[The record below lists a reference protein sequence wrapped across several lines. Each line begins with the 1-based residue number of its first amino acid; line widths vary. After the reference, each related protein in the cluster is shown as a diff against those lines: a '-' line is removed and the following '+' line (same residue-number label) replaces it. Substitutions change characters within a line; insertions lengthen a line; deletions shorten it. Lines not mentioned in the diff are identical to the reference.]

1 MEFNLIVLNI
11 FFALIFFFF
20 LDKISKFTQLYDLP
34 NSRKIH
40 KKPIPLIG
48 GLILY
53 IIILINFLI
62 FRNITFEILMISTGY
77 FFIGFIDDAKKIS
90 ASFRLIVLSIIT
102 YIFLTF
108 FEKFKIN
115 FIHFEGMGK
124 IYFEEYS
131 LIFTVL
137 CVLLFQNAMN
147 MIDGINGQSGLIFL
161 IILLFLLK
169 KIGLNYELLLLISLI
184 IIFIFFNLRNKI
196 FLGDAGIY
204 FLSSFLAFNVIL
216 ISNENLIYS
225 EEIFLI
231 MMLPGLDMLRL
242 FIIRI
247 INKKNPFKPDTFHI
261 HHLVSKKLKSKLKTL
276 FLIISIYLIPIL
288 LSEFTSIKKLSLVIF
303 GLFCYLLTIYY
314 FNGFKIYDQKK

>member
-102 YIFLTF
+102 YIFNF
-108 FEKFKIN
+108 F
-115 FIHFEGMGK
+115 
-124 IYFEEYS
+124 
-131 LIFTVL
+131 
-137 CVLLFQNAMN
+137 
-147 MIDGINGQSGLIFL
+147 
-161 IILLFLLK
+161 
-169 KIGLNYELLLLISLI
+169 
-184 IIFIFFNLRNKI
+184 
-196 FLGDAGIY
+196 
-204 FLSSFLAFNVIL
+204 
-216 ISNENLIYS
+216 
-225 EEIFLI
+225 
-231 MMLPGLDMLRL
+231 
-242 FIIRI
+242 
-247 INKKNPFKPDTFHI
+247 
-261 HHLVSKKLKSKLKTL
+261 
-276 FLIISIYLIPIL
+276 
-288 LSEFTSIKKLSLVIF
+288 
-303 GLFCYLLTIYY
+303 
-314 FNGFKIYDQKK
+314 